1 MKYYARI
8 GNNEYEVDVTADAI
22 LLDGEPVAVDLVNS
36 GSPELFSVLFD
47 GRSFEMLVAVD
58 RFDYAINVRGEQ
70 FHVQIEDERARRLNR
85 GRKLPTLPDGELAVT
100 APIPGLVVKVLVQVG
115 ETIEEGQPLLIL
127 EAMKMENELRSMRN
141 GVVKSINVAPGQRV
155 EQNAALLILE

>member
-8 GNNEYEVDVTADAI
+8 GNNEYEVDVTADAV

-47 GRSFEMLVAVD
+47 GHSYEMLVAID
-58 RFDYAINVRGEQ
+58 RFDYTVNVRGEQ
-70 FHVQIEDERARRLNR
+70 FHVQVEDERARRLNR
-85 GRKLPTLPDGELAVT
+85 GRKLPTLPDGELAVI

-115 ETIEEGQPLLIL
+115 EAVEEGQPLVIL
-127 EAMKMENELRSMRN
+127 EAMKMENELRSMRS
-141 GVVKSINVAPGQRV
+141 GVVKSVNVAPGQRV